1 MQEQETVAAQRME
14 RIRDL
19 ENELST
25 ERRANEDLK
34 NEMAR
39 VRSEAQW
46 GDAKV

>member
-1 MQEQETVAAQRME
+1 ME
-14 RIRDL
+14 L
-19 ENELST
+19 ENELSM
-25 ERRANEDLK
+25 ERRAFVDLK